1 MDLDVRQAERMT
13 HYRVLIVDDQRDARL
28 LLRAGLATLNL
39 NLEVIDVPS
48 AEEAMLVLSNT
59 PIDLLVADVRLP
71 GMSGLELKK
80 HASRRNPETKL
91 ILITG
96 VADPDIQRQVAE
108 AGASAYF
115 YKPISI
121 TEFLTASQAC
131 LESIPALADQPVP
144 LKTPAARPEEGLSRE
159 LSDFSKK
166 VEAAGAVI
174 FDAQGQI
181 LAQAGEWSLPAR
193 PADLIAGVIELRG
206 AANKIPALSSDE
218 SSQSLSVFKGKE
230 YDLFISYLTSQTALL
245 FAVRSGLQASKVAEV
260 LDATQRFQEVVEALL
275 IAPVPDAVVV
285 ISAPESAAEEEI
297 TLAIETTAEPPDIP
311 LDELVLR
318 VETTRFDPGDVDAF
332 WEKMAESEMQ
342 DIRLKSDSITYE
354 QAQLL
359 GLDIEGNKEE

>member
-1 MDLDVRQAERMT
+1 MDLDAHQAKRMAQ
-13 HYRVLIVDDQRDARL
+13 YRALIVDDQRDARL
-28 LLRAGLATLNL
+28 LLRAGLTTLNL

-121 TEFLTASQAC
+121 TEFLDASRAC
-131 LESIPALADQPVP
+131 LESIPAPAGQPEVV
-144 LKTPAARPEEGLSRE
+144 LTPAAQPEDELPRE
-159 LSDFSKK
+159 LSEFSKK

-181 LAQAGEWSLPAR
+181 IAQAGEWSLPAR
-193 PADLIAGVIELRG
+193 PADMIAAVIEMRR
-206 AANKIPALSSDE
+206 AANKFPALSSDE
-218 SSQSLSVFKGKE
+218 TFQSLSVFKGKE
-230 YDLFISYLTSQTALL
+230 YDLFISHLTTQTALL
-245 FAVRSGLQASKVAEV
+245 FAVRTGLQASKVAKV
-260 LDATQRFQEVVEALL
+260 LEAVQRFQVRAEPLI
-275 IAPVPDAVVV
+275 IAPAPDAGVA
-285 ISAPESAAEEEI
+285 ISAQESAAEEEI
-297 TLAIETTAEPPDIP
+297 ILAIETTAEPPDIP
-311 LDELVLR
+311 LDELVHR
-318 VETTRFDPGDVDAF
+318 VETTRFEPGDVDAF
-332 WEKMAESEMQ
+332 WEKMAESETQ
-342 DIRLKSDSITYE
+342 DFRLKSDSITYE